1 MKEAAPVILLVE
13 DDELNRDMLYRRL
26 TRKNYDVEV
35 AANGLEGV
43 TKAVELK
50 PDIVLMDMRMP
61 EMDGIE
67 ATRVIRKT
75 ASIQHLPVIALSGDI
90 MESDRDKALAAG
102 CNDYDTKPVDLARLL
117 KKITALL

>member
-43 TKAVELK
+43 TNAVELK

-102 CNDYDTKPVDLARLL
+102 CNDYDTKPVDLARLV

>member
-43 TKAVELK
+43 NKAVELK

-102 CNDYDTKPVDLARLL
+102 CNDYDTKPVDLARLV